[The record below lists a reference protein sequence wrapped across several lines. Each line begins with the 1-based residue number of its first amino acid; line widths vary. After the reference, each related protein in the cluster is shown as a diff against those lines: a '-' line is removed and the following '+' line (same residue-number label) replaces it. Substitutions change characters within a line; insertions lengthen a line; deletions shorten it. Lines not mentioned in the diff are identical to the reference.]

1 MNEKEREILIKETR
15 LATLRD
21 LQVVLSKITED
32 HKGQEISNIA
42 KTINHYLDLQISEVA
57 QDTADRLRLR
67 HQVEERE

>member
-21 LQVVLSKITED
+21 LQVVLTKITED
-32 HKGQEISNIA
+32 HKEQEISNIA

-67 HQVEERE
+67 HQVEER